1 MLKDIGINKQIL
13 VTHIEP
19 KKIIN
24 FICIYGDGSKTLCR
38 GATSSG
44 DGRGFRRASCVRCCV
59 LGRVF
64 VFNHKI
70 MIKVQELPPSI
81 MVTRN
86 LWSARVWVRN
96 WLCKGK
102 THHPQCTL
110 PKVSCIVVWLF
121 FLSQISIH
129 WSFLRLK
136 AYFSSWESLYLIGL
150 NPNRSKVW
158 ILASHLFILCIFN
171 TWGCTLSCN
180 FTPPQILK
188 STSRF

>member
-1 MLKDIGINKQIL
+1 M
-13 VTHIEP
+13 
-19 KKIIN
+19 
-24 FICIYGDGSKTLCR
+24 
-38 GATSSG
+38 SSG
-44 DGRGFRRASCVRCCV
+44 DDGGFRRASCVRCCV

-70 MIKVQELPPSI
+70 MIKVQESPPST

-86 LWSARVWVRN
+86 LWFARFRVRD

-121 FLSQISIH
+121 FLSRISIH

-136 AYFSSWESLYLIGL
+136 ANFSSWESLYLIGL
-150 NPNRSKVW
+150 NPNYSKVW
-158 ILASHLFILCIFN
+158 ILALHLFTPCIFN
-171 TWGCTLSCN
+171 TWRYTLLFN
-180 FTPPQILK
+180 FTPP
-188 STSRF
+188 